1 MDTDLLTESLRGF
14 PAVLAALLA
23 DVDDERAR
31 ERPAGDSWAPVEIAR
46 HLLDEERR
54 DFLPRLLRT
63 LEGQPWEPIDP
74 EGWAARGAYLGD
86 SLARTLSDFEG
97 ERSRSMA
104 LLDSL
109 VRPDWGATHHHPA
122 LGPIT
127 AGDLLAS
134 WAAHDA
140 LHLAQVARARVA
152 LLARAAEPHGV
163 GYAVG

>member
-1 MDTDLLTESLRGF
+1 MDTDLLTDSLRGF
-14 PAVLAALLA
+14 PAVLAALL
-23 DVDDERAR
+23 DDIDDERAR
-31 ERPAGDSWAPVEIAR
+31 ERPAEDSWAIVEVAR

-74 EGWAARGAYLGD
+74 EAWAAGGAYLGA
-86 SLARTLSDFEG
+86 SLARTLTDLEG
-97 ERSRSMA
+97 ERARSMA

-109 VRPDWGATHHHPA
+109 VRPDWNATHHHPD

-134 WAAHDA
+134 WAAHDG
-140 LHLAQVARARVA
+140 LHLAQIARVRVA
-152 LLARAAEPHGV
+152 LVARAAEPHGIR
-163 GYAVG
+163 YATG